1 MNALQAPIQTRDADG
16 RTKKERAVLNPLRT
30 AVVVIDLW
38 DYHWCR
44 TWSGRAG
51 TLAQRI
57 LVALR
62 HARQLGMTV
71 IYAPTNFVA
80 AYSGHPQRER
90 IAAIPEH
97 RAPSPYDLSAPPYD
111 TEFRLYRADI
121 PELPKWPGDMCG
133 AKYGCTP
140 NYGGNAMLPWL
151 EIEPEDL
158 ICGDGQELYNFCAE
172 KGVENLIYVGGA
184 TNMCLVAKPEGII
197 NMATTGLNCYLASD
211 LTEAYSAGLD
221 SEEHDRHTQEAIA
234 YIERWLCPS
243 LKFAELAKTEL
254 PEFVMIKPWGFAQM
268 PQLFDASIEVTLS
281 CPGLKNV
288 QIRYT
293 LDGSE
298 VRADSPAGN
307 RLCVEK
313 TCVLRAAAFLGG
325 ERVSEVSES
334 YYRQLPPVPPKP
346 DRFITELP
354 FAFRTQKG
362 YVTWWNEVW
371 PDNKPGPAVGRSFD
385 GSDLTARGRVYTDG
399 IGVDAPSQLVFD
411 IPEDCGTFTARA
423 ALCESDLQKNLA
435 SETAAYA
442 EVVFR
447 VFVDGELKQESLPMH
462 LGDEPWRFCVQLPAG
477 SRRISLTVQAAEPG
491 RSCNLANWLEAGFVL
506 KNISERKQE
515 EAE

>member
-1 MNALQAPIQTRDADG
+1 MVCWKYTCEQKRVAPHGWGERASGDGLLFFNGLWLNTEEMQNGRIEMNTLQAPIQTRDADG

-111 TEFRLYRADI
+111 TEFRLYRTDI

-197 NMATTGLNCYLASD
+197 NMGN
-211 LTEAYSAGLD
+211 
-221 SEEHDRHTQEAIA
+221 HRV
-234 YIERWLCPS
+234 
-243 LKFAELAKTEL
+243 EL
-254 PEFVMIKPWGFAQM
+254 
-268 PQLFDASIEVTLS
+268 LF
-281 CPGLKNV
+281 G
-288 QIRYT
+288 QR
-293 LDGSE
+293 LDGGVSC
-298 VRADSPAGN
+298 RAGQ
-307 RLCVEK
+307 R
-313 TCVLRAAAFLGG
+313 RA
-325 ERVSEVSES
+325 
-334 YYRQLPPVPPKP
+334 
-346 DRFITELP
+346 
-354 FAFRTQKG
+354 
-362 YVTWWNEVW
+362 
-371 PDNKPGPAVGRSFD
+371 
-385 GSDLTARGRVYTDG
+385 
-399 IGVDAPSQLVFD
+399 
-411 IPEDCGTFTARA
+411 
-423 ALCESDLQKNLA
+423 
-435 SETAAYA
+435 
-442 EVVFR
+442 
-447 VFVDGELKQESLPMH
+447 
-462 LGDEPWRFCVQLPAG
+462 
-477 SRRISLTVQAAEPG
+477 
-491 RSCNLANWLEAGFVL
+491 
-506 KNISERKQE
+506 
-515 EAE
+515 